1 MLLYRPQTKFANV
14 MFSQVS
20 VHTGGGGACVYG
32 KGGGAYVAGETA
44 TAADGTHPT
53 GMRLRHTFCLIK
65 SHTHVWTNKCRQII
79 SLKMVYL
86 NICGMVVQLPGRR
99 FPW

>member
-20 VHTGGGGACVYG
+20 VHTGGGRGVGWGVRACMAR
-32 KGGGAYVAGETA
+32 GAYVAGETA

-53 GMRLRHTFCLIK
+53 GMRLRHTFCLMLS
-65 SHTHVWTNKCRQII
+65 SHIRTSGQTNVGKL
-79 SLKMVYL
+79 SS
-86 NICGMVVQLPGRR
+86 
-99 FPW
+99 